1 MLLKL
6 KDHRKI
12 TDIIIPSFSALSTA
26 SLTRRIT
33 VTMEANLRFKQTTNQ
48 TPGYKGLIYYTLVV
62 LSDRQEKHEIY
73 I

>member
-1 MLLKL
+1 MK
-6 KDHRKI
+6 RQQSKI
-12 TDIIIPSFSALSTA
+12 DIIIPSFSALSTA

-48 TPGYKGLIYYTLVV
+48 TPGNKGLIYYTLVD
-62 LSDRQEKHEIY
+62 LSASQDKHVMIY